1 VSDVGR
7 EIKLTVRVSLSER
20 VELRQ
25 RAFAAGLPMAVY
37 LRTSALAGAPVGHKP
52 PAELDLPDPCKT
64 LLDVCRASISNCTQ
78 LSSHASSSGAPLD
91 RVCPLIL
98 EMREKLRELGLRV
111 KSGLIVES
119 LAVAILSSGL
129 LEASDQ
135 LNVLA
140 ESLNE
145 GQTATNQTW
154 HTVLS
159 ALRASLEQVK

>member
-1 VSDVGR
+1 MEDGR
-7 EIKLTVRVSLSER
+7 GNKISVRVNAQEKAQLR
-20 VELRQ
+20 EL
-25 RAFAAGLPMAVY
+25 AFRAGLPVAVFM
-37 LRTSALAGAPVGHKP
+37 RESALSGSPSAAKP
-52 PAELDLPDPCKT
+52 PAELDLPDPCRK
-64 LLDVCRASISNCTQ
+64 LLFVCQASTSNCTQ
-78 LSSHASSSGAPLD
+78 LHFHLSAAGAPLD
-91 RVCPLIL
+91 RVCPLL
-98 EMREKLRELGLRV
+98 LQMREKLRALGLRV
-111 KSGLIVES
+111 KAGLIVES

-159 ALRASLEQVK
+159 ALRASLEKVK

>member
-1 VSDVGR
+1 MSDAGR

-25 RAFAAGLPMAVY
+25 RAFSAGLPMAVY

-52 PAELDLPDPCKT
+52 PAEADLPDPCKK

-78 LSSHASSSGAPLD
+78 LSSHASASGAPLD
-91 RVCPLIL
+91 RVCPLL
-98 EMREKLRELGLRV
+98 LQMREKLRELGLRV
-111 KSGLIVES
+111 KSGSISE
-119 LAVAILSSGL
+119 AYAIEILDGGL
-129 LEASDQ
+129 LSASDQ
-135 LNVLA
+135 INVLA